1 MTQLL
6 LGMVVGSI
14 AAAVFR
20 FFNVAVYVGIWG
32 GRIRFMSHLL
42 PAVISFVIALL
53 VIRWLDESKAKW
65 CSIVGLAGE
74 AIFFWSYVLVLKT
87 SNSIDVS
94 HYTEIV
100 TIILGL
106 IAQGLLTAGLGYF
119 LANSYAQHEKL

>member
-1 MTQLL
+1 
-6 LGMVVGSI
+6 MVVGCV

-32 GRIRFMSHLL
+32 GRIRFMSNLS

-53 VIRWLDESKAKW
+53 LIRWLDESKAKW
-65 CSIVGLAGE
+65 YSIVGLAGK

-106 IAQGLLTAGLGYF
+106 IAQGLLTAGLGYI
-119 LANSYAQHEKL
+119 LANAYAQQEKLWKSK